1 MDARSYF
8 VIEKKIKEVWED
20 WVVFNEDTQLD
31 EVVKIYDTKKD
42 KEQFRIIKR
51 TDKVLHLTNPV

>member
-20 WVVFNEDTQLD
+20 WVVFNEDIELD

-51 TDKVLHLTNPV
+51 TDKVLHLTNPA

>member
-20 WVVFNEDTQLD
+20 WVVFNEDIELD

>member
-1 MDARSYF
+1 VDARSYF

>member
-20 WVVFNEDTQLD
+20 WVVFNEDTELD

-51 TDKVLHLTNPV
+51 TDKVLHLTNPA

>member
-20 WVVFNEDTQLD
+20 WVVFNEDTELD

>member
-1 MDARSYF
+1 VDARSYF

-20 WVVFNEDTQLD
+20 WVVFNEDTELD

>member
-1 MDARSYF
+1 VDARSYF

-20 WVVFNEDTQLD
+20 WVVFNEDTELD

-51 TDKVLHLTNPV
+51 TDKVLHLTNPA

>member
-1 MDARSYF
+1 VDARSYF

-20 WVVFNEDTQLD
+20 WVVFNEDTELD
-31 EVVKIYDTKKD
+31 KVVKIYDTKKD

-51 TDKVLHLTNPV
+51 TDKVLHLTNPA